1 MLRDMFVRP
10 RMGRR
15 LVVLVFSV
23 IVIGFCVA
31 VFEQLGVGI
40 DPCAML
46 NMGISSRIGISFGT
60 CMLLFNAMLMVII
73 LLRKEFRRIGLGTLA
88 NMVLVGY
95 SADFMT
101 WLLNRVHPLYGET
114 MLVKMAVF
122 VPTMAVF
129 LVVVAFYM
137 LVDLGVAPYDAIP
150 QMIADGQKKFGF
162 PVIRCMWDVGIILL
176 GMLFGGPLGLVTVVV
191 AFFLGPVVAVVAKP
205 FQRFFE

>member
-1 MLRDMFVRP
+1 MLKDWFVKP

-15 LVVLVFSV
+15 VAVLVLSV

-60 CMLLFNAMLMVII
+60 CMLLFNVLLMVVI
-73 LLRKEFRRIGLGTLA
+73 LVKKEIRRIGLGTLA

-101 WLLNRVHPLYGET
+101 WVLNSVHPLYGEPFG
-114 MLVKMAVF
+114 VRMAIF

-129 LVVVAFYM
+129 LVVVACYM

-150 QMIADGQKKFGF
+150 QIIADSQKKFGF
-162 PVIRCMWDVGIILL
+162 PVIRCMWDVSVILL
-176 GMLFGGPLGLVTVVV
+176 GILAGGPLGLVTVVV
-191 AFFLGPVVAVVAKP
+191 AFFLGPVVAAVAKP
-205 FQRFFE
+205 FRRFFE